1 MVIRTSDEASLVRD
15 RAAAP
20 LRAWVPVAPVSTSE
34 GRAVFPDLSLPTM
47 IVYGERDT
55 GLGHRYVTVF
65 LFSQNI
71 FESKSRHVEYFEQ
84 KADT

>member
-1 MVIRTSDEASLVRD
+1 MVTRTSDDASLVRD
-15 RAAAP
+15 RAGAP

-55 GLGHRYVTVF
+55 GLGHRYVNVF
-65 LFSQNI
+65 ISSQNI